1 MVRHAGSVIMAKET
15 PRHVKLILVAGL
27 LYIISPYDLIPEWM
41 PVIGVIDDLGM
52 AALLVTWASRFRVSR
67 DSGKSEKIKP

>member
-1 MVRHAGSVIMAKET
+1 MVRHAGAVIMAKET